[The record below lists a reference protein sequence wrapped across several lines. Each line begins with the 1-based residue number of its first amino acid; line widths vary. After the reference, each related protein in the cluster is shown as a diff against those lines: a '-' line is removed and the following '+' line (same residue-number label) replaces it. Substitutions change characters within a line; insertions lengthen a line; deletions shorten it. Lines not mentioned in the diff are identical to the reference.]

1 MIPNFLKSKMKP
13 TAKKVGAK
21 MKKKALLKKAVA
33 GAVKS
38 GTHMMPGGK
47 SMPNNMMPGASK

>member
-1 MIPNFLKSKMKP
+1 MKP